1 MKPLT
6 ADLLQRLVNGTG
18 RADIIAA
25 LVAGLPASASTHNLD
40 TAIRTA
46 TFLSHAATETG
57 GFMHLE
63 ENLRYSAARLTKVW
77 PSRFPS
83 IAAAAPYAMN
93 PEKLANRVYGGRLGN
108 VNQGDGWTY
117 RGRGMFQTT
126 GRENYRRAG
135 FEASPDDLAK
145 AGPAFAAAIQFWR
158 DRNIA
163 ELADRDD
170 IVASTK
176 AINGGLNGLSER
188 KIYLNRAK
196 RLMGI

>member
-1 MKPLT
+1 MKPIT
-6 ADLLQRLVNGTG
+6 VDLLQRLVSGTG

-25 LVAGLPASASTHNLD
+25 IISSLPGISTSHHLD
-40 TAIRTA
+40 TPLRLA
-46 TFLSHAATETG
+46 TFLAHVATETG
-57 GFMHLE
+57 GLTALE

-77 PSRFPS
+77 PSRFPD
-83 IAAAAPYAMN
+83 IASAAPYANN

-135 FEASPDDLAK
+135 FEASPDYLAK